1 MDAGPG
7 TGLGALGCFSG
18 VWAVMMAG
26 TMLPSLAPTAATYVK
41 LTRRREP
48 NPPAPLAGGY
58 LLAPSVAGGAA
69 YGFSALGKSS
79 SALSWHTGG
88 RWLSTGVP
96 ATAAL

>member
-1 MDAGPG
+1 MSGMDAGPG

-26 TMLPSLAPTAATYVK
+26 TMLPSLAPTAATYIK
-41 LTRRREP
+41 LTRRRV
-48 NPPAPLAGGY
+48 
-58 LLAPSVAGGAA
+58 LLVPSVAGGAA

-79 SALSWHTGG
+79 SALAWHTGG

-96 ATAAL
+96 ASAAL